1 MKILLVEDRQS
12 DQLAI
17 SRCIER
23 MAMQIVRCDNGHD
36 AMDAFRNEQPDLI
49 LTDIG
54 LPDMDGPTLAHCIRQ
69 AEEPGSW
76 TPIVFLCGPADE
88 RLLAQGLNA
97 GGDDY
102 LQKPVGEIVLDA
114 KLRAMQRIIQ
124 MRTSLVVLTC
134 KLDTANQ
141 ELKRLSSMDSL
152 TGVANRRHFDESLAR
167 EWRRAQRNHNG
178 LGLLLCDIDHF
189 KLYNDSYGHQ
199 AGDQCLRRVAQAI
212 AACADRGGDLVA
224 RYGGEE
230 FAIILPDTS
239 PEGAV
244 VVAERVRR
252 AIDALAITHN
262 AGEQGHVTLS
272 VGVTFLFAGQESR
285 NNPADLVLQA
295 DQALYR
301 AKELGRNRVSLA
313 HENALTSSQFL
324 H

>member
-1 MKILLVEDRQS
+1 MKVLLVENTQS
-12 DQLAI
+12 KQLAI
-17 SRCIER
+17 SRCVDR
-23 MAMQIVRCDNGHD
+23 MAMQIVHCNSGH
-36 AMDAFRNEQPDLI
+36 AALDAFRDEQPDLI
-49 LTDIG
+49 LTDIT

-76 TPIVFLCGPADE
+76 TPILFLCGPADE
-88 RLLAQGLNA
+88 GSLAQGLNA

-102 LQKPVGEIVLDA
+102 LLKPISEIVLDA

-124 MRTSLVVLTC
+124 MRTSLVVLTR

-167 EWRRAQRNHNG
+167 EWRRAQRNQNG

-199 AGDQCLRRVAQAI
+199 AGDQCLHRVAQAI
-212 AACADRGGDLVA
+212 AASADRGGDLVA

-230 FAIILPDTS
+230 FAVILPDTS

-252 AIDALAITHN
+252 SIDALAMPHTVS
-262 AGEQGHVTLS
+262 EQGHVTLS
-272 VGVTFLFAGQESR
+272 IGVTFLFAGQESK
-285 NNPADLVLQA
+285 NMPDDLVLQA

-301 AKELGRNRVSLA
+301 AKELGRNRISLA
-313 HENALTSSQFL
+313 HESAFASKQFL